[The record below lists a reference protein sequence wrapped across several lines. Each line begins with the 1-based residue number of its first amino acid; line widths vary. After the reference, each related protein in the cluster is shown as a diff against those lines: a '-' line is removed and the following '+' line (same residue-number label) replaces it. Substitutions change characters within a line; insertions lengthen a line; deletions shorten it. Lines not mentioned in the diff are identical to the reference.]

1 MDEQA
6 EAGVAEDF
14 GLAGVVGQADAVFGE
29 KRDGVEKSNRPDPDL
44 TFPVFELILYTAK
57 EKIIQDPQKGK
68 GEVFM
73 KKAICLLAAL
83 SLGMAVLAGA
93 AMAWERGTHAFIA
106 DKLKKAGGP
115 YNIDEMYGAMAPD
128 VFNYLF
134 TMPNVAFRDYLY
146 DQTHHQFLKVKEAVK
161 WGYEKSSAYGFL
173 SHNNVWGADS
183 TAHIASRTLL
193 LNEGYVI
200 TKAKMLNNWLIAN
213 VPQYAAL
220 VSEAPAVGVDIC
232 HNVIEAAGDIVLA
245 RNDTSVGAK
254 LMEIA
259 LRPKPHM
266 QNLMVR
272 AYAQGLSDVS
282 GSRGYFITLAQAE
295 QLIRSE
301 ETKFRISC
309 IGYGYLLQ
317 QDESVILANV
327 IAEFKQLAVLY
338 LALNGLPVPD
348 EGTLNALLNV
358 SFQVADSLIKDDY
371 MREIQATI
379 AMVKRNMVKEVK

>member
-1 MDEQA
+1 
-6 EAGVAEDF
+6 
-14 GLAGVVGQADAVFGE
+14 
-29 KRDGVEKSNRPDPDL
+29 
-44 TFPVFELILYTAK
+44 
-57 EKIIQDPQKGK
+57 
-68 GEVFM
+68 M
-73 KKAICLLAAL
+73 KKAICLLVAL

-146 DQTHHQFLKVKEAVK
+146 DQTHHQFLKVKAAVK

-193 LNEGYVI
+193 PGEGYVI

-213 VPQYAAL
+213 VPEYAAL
-220 VSEAPAVGVDIC
+220 VNGAPAVGVDIC

-245 RNDTSVGAK
+245 RRGASVGAK

-272 AYAQGLSDVS
+272 AYAQGLADSS
-282 GSRGYFITLAQAE
+282 NSLGYSITLAQAE

-301 ETKFRISC
+301 EEDFRTSC
-309 IGYGYLLQ
+309 ISYGFLLQ
-317 QDESVILANV
+317 QDELVILDNV
-327 IAEFKQLAVLY
+327 IAKFKQLAVLY
-338 LALNGLPVPD
+338 LDLNGLPVPD
-348 EGTLNALLNV
+348 DATLTLLLKT

-371 MREIQATI
+371 MKEIQATI

>member
-1 MDEQA
+1 
-6 EAGVAEDF
+6 
-14 GLAGVVGQADAVFGE
+14 
-29 KRDGVEKSNRPDPDL
+29 
-44 TFPVFELILYTAK
+44 
-57 EKIIQDPQKGK
+57 
-68 GEVFM
+68 M
-73 KKAICLLAAL
+73 KKAICLLATL
-83 SLGMAVLAGA
+83 SIGMAVLAGA

-115 YNIDEMYGAMAPD
+115 YNIDEMYGSMAPD

-146 DQTHHQFLKVKEAVK
+146 DQTHHQFLKVKTAVK

-220 VSEAPAVGVDIC
+220 VSGAPAVGVDIC

-245 RNDTSVGAK
+245 RNDASVGAK

-379 AMVKRNMVKEVK
+379 AMVNRNMVKEVK